1 MRRLRSKRRRSRA
14 PVVAIA
20 ILLTLLLSYIIFMN
34 RLLPVVET
42 MAVNRAR
49 NLCTETINQA
59 AGKVIKD
66 NNITYDMLMELEKDS
81 SGNITAVKANTLKID
96 ELKYKITNEVIKE
109 LNETDTS
116 SLGIPLGTVIGG
128 QLFHGL
134 GPRIRVNIESIGS
147 AETKIINEFSS
158 AGINQTR
165 QQVLLEV
172 DASITVL
179 VSTSH
184 ITTNVKS
191 NYTIADTVIVGNVPD
206 SYTVVDDSSGKSNSD
221 KIFIYGNK
229 GSK

>member
-1 MRRLRSKRRRSRA
+1 
-14 PVVAIA
+14 
-20 ILLTLLLSYIIFMN
+20 
-34 RLLPVVET
+34 
-42 MAVNRAR
+42 
-49 NLCTETINQA
+49 
-59 AGKVIKD
+59 
-66 NNITYDMLMELEKDS
+66 
-81 SGNITAVKANTLKID
+81 
-96 ELKYKITNEVIKE
+96 
-109 LNETDTS
+109 LNEADTS
-116 SLGIPLGTVIGG
+116 SLSIPLGTVIGG

-134 GPRIRVNIESIGS
+134 GPKIRVNIERIGS

>member
-1 MRRLRSKRRRSRA
+1 MRRLRSKRRKNRA
-14 PVVAIA
+14 LVVAIA
-20 ILLTLLLSYIIFMN
+20 ILLTLLLPYIIFMN

-49 NLCTETINQA
+49 NICTDTINQA

-96 ELKYKITNEVIKE
+96 ELKYKISNEVIKE
-109 LNETDTS
+109 LNEADTS
-116 SLGIPLGTVIGG
+116 SLSIPLGTVIGG

-134 GPRIRVNIESIGS
+134 GPKIRVNIERIGS

>member
-1 MRRLRSKRRRSRA
+1 
-14 PVVAIA
+14 
-20 ILLTLLLSYIIFMN
+20 MN

-49 NLCTETINQA
+49 NICTDTINQA

-96 ELKYKITNEVIKE
+96 ELKYKISNEVIKE
-109 LNETDTS
+109 LNEADTS
-116 SLGIPLGTVIGG
+116 SLSIPLGTVIGG

-134 GPRIRVNIESIGS
+134 GPKIRVNIERIGS